1 MLTNNTVADG
11 THCQPHLPHSAW
23 AIETLEWYHA
33 LGLTWEEVASALD
46 TSTRSIQRWREH
58 ATAPSRESL
67 EAIERM
73 DELRFWL
80 RKVFDEDDPA
90 ETHEEM
96 VEWLH
101 TRLEDL
107 RGKTPREALL
117 AGRAEYLIEMLA
129 GAHTGAFI

>member
-1 MLTNNTVADG
+1 MPATI
-11 THCQPHLPHSAW
+11 THRHAK
-23 AIETLEWYHA
+23 AVETLEWFHA
-33 LGLTWEEVASALD
+33 LGLTWEDVASALD

-67 EAIERM
+67 DAIERL

-80 RKVFDEDDPA
+80 CKVFDVDAPTEG
-90 ETHEEM
+90 EEEM

-129 GAHTGAFI
+129 GAHTGVFI